1 MNTLSNNNHR
11 TPLSS
16 NIRQERD
23 RRIDEILSGRTTPGS
38 FTSSDNG
45 SPSGQQRN
53 DDNTPASS
61 SDEESGLQ
69 VFGETL
75 KSKLNTLF
83 TKKNQDAQPLLDQQ
97 PQQPSA
103 ALPLPPQQQPPTIV
117 APQQQRYQHQQGLTG
132 FNGRTTRVLGRPTS
146 PDQHQFAR
154 SRSPSPASNTRF
166 PSHSVSNG
174 ISRDNNHQSFARY
187 DPNNHNNNMFNDI

>member
-23 RRIDEILSGRTTPGS
+23 RRIDEILSGRTTPSS
-38 FTSSDNG
+38 FTSSGNG
-45 SPSGQQRN
+45 SPSRQQRN
-53 DDNTPASS
+53 DNNTSASS

-83 TKKNQDAQPLLDQQ
+83 TKKNQDVQSLLDQQ
-97 PQQPSA
+97 PQQPSV
-103 ALPLPPQQQPPTIV
+103 ALPPPQQPPTII
-117 APQQQRYQHQQGLTG
+117 APQQQHYHHQQGPTG

-146 PDQHQFAR
+146 PDQQQFAR
-154 SRSPSPASNTRF
+154 SRSPSPTRNTRF